1 LQKVSVMVEAKKSE
15 TKTNPIRAVKLE
27 KITLNLGCAG
37 DAQVIERAKKLLE
50 MLSGGKKPVVTASKR
65 RSTFGIAK
73 GKPVGVKLTLRRK
86 QAADFLKQSL
96 AAVDNKIKA
105 SQFDAEGNFSFG
117 VKEYIELPGVKYKHE
132 IGVLGFD
139 VIVTLQ
145 RTGYGI
151 ARRRVQA
158 RKIPKGQK
166 ITKADA
172 MEWLKKNYGTSIVE
186 S

>member
-1 LQKVSVMVEAKKSE
+1 MAEAKKTGAES
-15 TKTNPIRAVKLE
+15 KSANPMRAVKLE
-27 KITLNLGCAG
+27 KVTLNLGCAG
-37 DAQVIERAKKLLE
+37 DEQVIERAKKLLE
-50 MLSGGKKPVVTASKR
+50 MMSGGKRPVVTASKR

-73 GKPVGVKLTLRRK
+73 GKPVGVKLTLRGK
-86 QAADFLKQSL
+86 QAEDFLKQSL
-96 AAVDNKIKA
+96 AAVDNRIKE

-139 VIVTLQ
+139 VVVTLK
-145 RTGYGI
+145 RAGYGI

-158 RKIPKGQK
+158 RRIPKGQK
-166 ITKADA
+166 ITNADA
-172 MEWLKKNYGTSIVE
+172 MEWLKKKCGTSIVE

>member
-1 LQKVSVMVEAKKSE
+1 MAEAKKTGAES
-15 TKTNPIRAVKLE
+15 KSANPMRTVKLE
-27 KITLNLGCAG
+27 KVTLNLGCAG
-37 DAQVIERAKKLLE
+37 DEQVIERAKKLLE
-50 MLSGGKKPVVTASKR
+50 MMSGGKKPVVTASKR

-73 GKPVGVKLTLRRK
+73 GKPVGVKLTLRGK
-86 QAADFLKQSL
+86 QAEDFLKQSL
-96 AAVDNKIKA
+96 AAVDNRIKE

-139 VIVTLQ
+139 VVVTLK
-145 RTGYGI
+145 RAGYGI

-158 RKIPKGQK
+158 RRIPKGQK
-166 ITKADA
+166 ITNADA
-172 MEWLKKNYGTSIVE
+172 TEWLKKKCGTSIVE